1 MPADSLGIRGSVDID
16 VRGAQQ
22 NLKQLDQSIG
32 GFSKRSVAAFGAIG
46 AGIFALNKAGRGLA
60 SVVQGWAGVDQVM
73 SVVGTKMGATTDQL
87 AALRDEVKKV
97 GLETT
102 KTADESAEAL
112 DIMATAGLNADQAL
126 GSLMSVVQFSEATAH
141 DMAASVKIAS
151 GALNVF
157 KLEAEQLP
165 QALNSI
171 AAASNSS
178 ATTVGELG
186 FALETSQG
194 TWAETGDSLE
204 SLVASLGLLADVG
217 KTGAKAGTQLARAVT
232 ELRNARTPEAAEA
245 MAALGIS
252 AFDAGGNAV
261 QASELF
267 KQLATALDGSTD
279 AQKNQTLATI
289 FGSDALKAVVPLVNA
304 GATAIDDMM
313 AKQKE
318 AAGVTEL
325 SAARMNTLGGAFAEI
340 EGTIITVLQNGFE
353 PFAPLLHK
361 ATMGLSAFIKTISRV
376 AQPVLNR
383 FAAIMIGLTEL
394 SGSDLRN
401 SIMGWLSTIRISLAD
416 GIKGLGRDIQKQWG
430 RTITSLF
437 GARSIDHRALLNS
450 MAGGMQILI
459 NEAVDNL
466 QGMMAGY
473 GDQVRDMLT
482 SALDWTGLPTI
493 MDSLTSFFRVPANL
507 GQSMSDAFGQALSG
521 FVPEDVF
528 DLDRRFAFL
537 RNIRLPRL
545 DFGMVEAEPPA
556 IDTTNWLPGMTAPL
570 TSVWDDTT
578 NTFAGYLRRMGI
590 LGQDGNV
597 IWQELGSRFWGGLTN
612 IFSNVGQIF
621 QGMGPTYDSAL
632 QQVAADSLATDP
644 IIHAHTQA
652 MGEIQRSMDE
662 LNKLSPGGHGDFM
675 ADLESNMSGLQNT
688 IQDRVAF
695 LGGPSLANRVQ
706 AAFAVIG
713 QAFTQG
719 WNLLTDTLE
728 NSEAMEFLTD
738 YASDAWDWLTD
749 WMDDMPGLDT
759 IGQVFTGI
767 GGAFSA
773 GWAALSETWVQDVPD
788 IGVIGAAFT
797 SIRNALTAGWQS
809 LQNFWQEGQ
818 GMDAQG
824 RGASNIWA
832 DAMMPQDTSLAGS
845 IRGAF
850 AGINDAL
857 LKAAASAW
865 DGVLA
870 KIQEVAQPV
879 LDWWQ
884 NLSLMDVITLP
895 GLALDLSWNAVTA
908 AASILSDTIDRIWDK
923 LTGLVDLVLPGISE
937 SPTWNPVSAALD
949 TLGSDLFDAWQKIKG
964 LAAIYL
970 PDIDMTALRLDINT
984 LIGPTGPLQRLK
996 DGWNTITSLA
1006 KAVLPSIDST
1016 TFEGAVDRLTAEDG
1030 PIYRIVKAWRKVK
1043 DLAMAYLPELDMT
1056 AFRLDVN
1063 TLLGPTGPIQRI
1075 KDAWNALTEWVDAI
1089 MPGLDTT
1096 QLDLDAG
1103 VFAGPTG
1110 SIAKV
1115 KGALASITS
1124 LPAIILPTLDDSQM
1138 LPFRAEGQPSLY
1150 DRIDSVKAAL
1160 DSLRNL
1166 PDITLPGINSTT
1178 LEADAARITGD
1189 EGPYAKLLASHGMVD
1204 ALPAITLPAVEAPEV
1219 PDMDVDVPLSL
1230 VPSIDTTA
1238 LEGIEWEDELGTAL
1252 PALSERAAY
1261 QSLWGKVSLP
1271 LNKAFASIFPETAK
1285 GFARMA
1291 QTSAIPEA
1299 TLSASGTALGGRMA
1313 TALSRGLRLTGWTS
1327 LIVEGIWYGYQ
1338 ANKAGREQAVKARL
1352 EGSTEAQ
1359 AAAEGVGR
1367 ATGEFT
1373 ESWAK
1378 SGFDLVLAATD
1389 LTTWVTSWIPTWVA
1403 TIGEVR
1409 LGSDLF
1415 AGLADATIWQDFGE
1429 HVQSSFLASGTHQRM
1444 LGASD
1449 YLRDLVGFT
1458 PEDVSAWFQG
1468 LVTSGMNLAGTAMT
1482 SDWFLNLLR
1491 PMGTSMTMA
1500 MPTIDLTA
1508 FETNWGGKALGSI
1521 KEGLGQAV
1529 ADMTPDWVRN
1539 NWLFDLWDSISNAF
1553 TSFTTLKYEVTWGQ
1567 RIGDAIKGALQKAL
1581 EHLTPDWLETNFLG
1595 NLWDKITGGDGAGTT
1610 GGGGGTG
1617 IDLGSMN
1624 VLRPG
1629 RYGGHDQGVQR
1640 MYGDDGF
1647 GGLDLPGLKGLQGN
1661 SGLAAMRTGAGLGA
1675 PGAGAGEENP
1685 MLEAVQEAMAEVAE
1699 FIGNWGSEEDIL
1711 GKMFA
1716 NLTDPMNE
1724 ALQSMIEAGV
1734 MKFTHF
1740 SETLMGE
1747 GEGLIPMLLDKMMVA
1762 WETMFGVGDSA
1773 GAEGSLT
1780 SLLNTFATYNQGMT
1794 QKVVSGWMQVASA
1807 VINTVQSIE
1816 SAIKD
1821 LMKQYEM
1828 ALRLQQ
1834 AVRRLVTRSDPN
1846 YGTFSAPNVVGR
1858 ADGGMVMKHEYT
1870 MVGEKGPELVKLPAG
1885 SRVYPTGQ
1893 GPGSSTTNN
1902 TEYRVTVVKQPGED
1916 TVDAFRRD
1924 MAFRKFASAGA

>member
-1 MPADSLGIRGSVDID
+1 
-16 VRGAQQ
+16 
-22 NLKQLDQSIG
+22 
-32 GFSKRSVAAFGAIG
+32 
-46 AGIFALNKAGRGLA
+46 
-60 SVVQGWAGVDQVM
+60 
-73 SVVGTKMGATTDQL
+73 
-87 AALRDEVKKV
+87 
-97 GLETT
+97 
-102 KTADESAEAL
+102 
-112 DIMATAGLNADQAL
+112 
-126 GSLMSVVQFSEATAH
+126 
-141 DMAASVKIAS
+141 
-151 GALNVF
+151 
-157 KLEAEQLP
+157 
-165 QALNSI
+165 
-171 AAASNSS
+171 
-178 ATTVGELG
+178 
-186 FALETSQG
+186 
-194 TWAETGDSLE
+194 
-204 SLVASLGLLADVG
+204 
-217 KTGAKAGTQLARAVT
+217 
-232 ELRNARTPEAAEA
+232 
-245 MAALGIS
+245 
-252 AFDAGGNAV
+252 
-261 QASELF
+261 
-267 KQLATALDGSTD
+267 
-279 AQKNQTLATI
+279 
-289 FGSDALKAVVPLVNA
+289 
-304 GATAIDDMM
+304 
-313 AKQKE
+313 
-318 AAGVTEL
+318 
-325 SAARMNTLGGAFAEI
+325 
-340 EGTIITVLQNGFE
+340 
-353 PFAPLLHK
+353 
-361 ATMGLSAFIKTISRV
+361 
-376 AQPVLNR
+376 
-383 FAAIMIGLTEL
+383 
-394 SGSDLRN
+394 
-401 SIMGWLSTIRISLAD
+401 
-416 GIKGLGRDIQKQWG
+416 
-430 RTITSLF
+430 
-437 GARSIDHRALLNS
+437 
-450 MAGGMQILI
+450 
-459 NEAVDNL
+459 
-466 QGMMAGY
+466 
-473 GDQVRDMLT
+473 
-482 SALDWTGLPTI
+482 
-493 MDSLTSFFRVPANL
+493 
-507 GQSMSDAFGQALSG
+507 
-521 FVPEDVF
+521 
-528 DLDRRFAFL
+528 
-537 RNIRLPRL
+537 
-545 DFGMVEAEPPA
+545 
-556 IDTTNWLPGMTAPL
+556 MT
-570 TSVWDDTT
+570 
-578 NTFAGYLRRMGI
+578 
-590 LGQDGNV
+590 
-597 IWQELGSRFWGGLTN
+597 
-612 IFSNVGQIF
+612 
-621 QGMGPTYDSAL
+621 
-632 QQVAADSLATDP
+632 ADSLATDP

-719 WNLLTDTLE
+719 WNLLTDTLA
-728 NSEAMEFLTD
+728 NSEAVAFLKD
-738 YASDAWDWLTD
+738 YGSEAWDWLTD
-749 WMDDMPGLDT
+749 MMEDVPGTDT
-759 IGQVFTGI
+759 IRALFTGLST
-767 GGAFSA
+767 ALTE
-773 GWAALSETWVQDVPD
+773 GWAALSAIWTQDPGSGQQGPGNLWDAMVMPPEAQQDPANRFAQQVRDSFAAIRNAFDAGLASVLDSLNWDWLDTWLAEVPD
-788 IGVIGAAFT
+788 VGVVTATFNA
-797 SIRNALTAGWQS
+797 IRNALAKGWQS
-809 LQNFWQEGQ
+809 LSGFWQEGPA
-818 GMDAQG
+818 MDAQG
-824 RGASNIWA
+824 RGPSNIWA

-984 LIGPTGPLQRLK
+984 LLGPTGPLARLK
-996 DGWNTITSLA
+996 AGWDSILDLA

-1124 LPAIILPTLDDSQM
+1124 LPAIILPTLDDSQL

-1160 DSLRNL
+1160 NSLRNL
-1166 PDITLPGINSTT
+1166 PDIALPGIKSTT

-1189 EGPYAKLLASHGMVD
+1189 AGPYASILKKHAEVAALA
-1204 ALPAITLPAVEAPEV
+1204 AITLPGVKAPEV
-1219 PDMDVDVPLSL
+1219 PDMDVDVPMSL
-1230 VPSIDTTA
+1230 VPDIDTTA
-1238 LEGIEWEDELGTAL
+1238 LEGIEWEQELATAL
-1252 PALSERAAY
+1252 PALSERTAY
-1261 QSLWGKVSLP
+1261 QTMWGKVSGP
-1271 LNKAFASIFPETAK
+1271 LNRAFARIFPDAAT
-1285 GFARMA
+1285 GFAKMA

-1299 TLSASGTALGGRMA
+1299 TLSTSGTALGGRMA

-1403 TIGEVR
+1403 TIGEVK

-1415 AGLADATIWQDFGE
+1415 AGLKDATVWQDFGD
-1429 HVQSSFLASGTHQRM
+1429 HVQDSFLASGTHQRM

-1491 PMGTSMTMA
+1491 PIGTGMTMA

-1595 NLWDKITGGDGAGTT
+1595 NLWDRITGGDGAGTT
-1610 GGGGGTG
+1610 GGGSGTG
-1617 IDLGSMN
+1617 VDFGTMN
-1624 VLRPG
+1624 TLRPG

-1893 GPGSSTTNN
+1893 GPGTTTNNN